1 MFTPTNLREKSN
13 FYKPRGVKNA
23 SAGKNTMNVVFFF
36 LIITPTFAALTDT
49 NMAKIAKKLTDLI
62 GNTPLLE
69 LSKIE
74 KAANTHARILGKL
87 EYLNPARSVKDRIGL
102 ALIED
107 AEERGLLTPRSIIIE
122 PTSGNT
128 GIALAFIAAA
138 KGYRLILAMPDTM
151 SIERRSLLRALG
163 AELVLTP
170 GFEGM
175 GGAIRKA
182 EELQRQHPNAFVPQQ
197 FQNPANPQIHRITTA
212 KEIWRDTDGKVDIF
226 ISGVG
231 TGGTVTGTG
240 EALKK
245 YNPAIKVIAVEPF
258 DSPVLS
264 GGKPGP
270 HKIQGIGAGFVPKV
284 FNPKIVDEIFKV
296 KNEEAFEASRQLAC
310 KEGLLVGA
318 SSGAAAYAAIQLAK
332 RVENKG
338 KTIVAILPD
347 TGERYLSTPL
357 YQFE

>member
-1 MFTPTNLREKSN
+1 
-13 FYKPRGVKNA
+13 
-23 SAGKNTMNVVFFF
+23 
-36 LIITPTFAALTDT
+36 
-49 NMAKIAKKLTDLI
+49 MAKIAKKLTDLI

-69 LSKIE
+69 LSRIE
-74 KAANTHARILGKL
+74 KAANIRARILGKL

-107 AEERGLLTPRSIIIE
+107 AEARGLLTPRSIIIE

-182 EELQRQHPNAFVPQQ
+182 EELQRQHPNSFVPQQ

-231 TGGTVTGTG
+231 TGGTVTGAG
-240 EALKK
+240 EALKE
-245 YNPAIKVIAVEPF
+245 YNPAIRVIAVEPF

-284 FNPKIVDEIFKV
+284 FNPKVVDEIFKV

-318 SSGAAAYAAIQLAK
+318 SSGAAAYAAIQVAK